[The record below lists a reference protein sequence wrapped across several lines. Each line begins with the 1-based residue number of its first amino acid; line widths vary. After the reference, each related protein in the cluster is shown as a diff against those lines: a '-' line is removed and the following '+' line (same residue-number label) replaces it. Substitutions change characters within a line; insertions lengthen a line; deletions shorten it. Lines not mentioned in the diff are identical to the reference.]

1 MVAELGHPIPGI
13 QTGATEPRLIG
24 SVEQAQ
30 IRQLVMGGTVHVLR
44 LLVQGLRGHF
54 VASQLV
60 EQRQHLFQKAHLL
73 RGLPV
78 HGHLRGRF

>member
-1 MVAELGHPIPGI
+1 
-13 QTGATEPRLIG
+13 
-24 SVEQAQ
+24 
-30 IRQLVMGGTVHVLR
+30 MGGTVHVLR
-44 LLVQGLRGHF
+44 LLVQGLRGHL

-60 EQRQHLFQKAHLL
+60 EQRQHLFQKAYLL